1 MEQGS
6 PPASWP
12 GSRPSGKAEPEP
24 KLPRP
29 LFADETLVPTRS
41 GSGESVVRQF
51 VFGSSLNYLAAWK
64 STPTVSS
71 PAASDHAAHPMG
83 GRSCLRHCLQTRGG
97 GGSTWPGSYH
107 GLSVPRYGR
116 GTYPSLSVSRYGWAG
131 RFAPSKASS
140 RPTKTPTGS
149 RPQAIP

>member
-1 MEQGS
+1 MLGEKKKILS
-6 PPASWP
+6 
-12 GSRPSGKAEPEP
+12 
-24 KLPRP
+24 
-29 LFADETLVPTRS
+29 LFADETLVQIRS
-41 GSGESVVRQF
+41 GSDESVVRQF

-97 GGSTWPGSYH
+97 GETTWPGSYH

-131 RFAPSKASS
+131 RFAPSKSLFPS
-140 RPTKTPTGS
+140 DEDSHRVPTSGHPLRPVPITTGS